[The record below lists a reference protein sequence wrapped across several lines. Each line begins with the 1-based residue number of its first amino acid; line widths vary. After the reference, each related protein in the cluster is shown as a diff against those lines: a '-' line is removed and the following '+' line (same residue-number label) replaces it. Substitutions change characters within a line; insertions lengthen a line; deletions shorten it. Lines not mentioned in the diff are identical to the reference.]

1 MKEGRIV
8 GRTFQMKNK
17 TQAKSHSGKISVFWL
32 DKLREDGHQECSRRE
47 IEERAPVKGIKDI
60 K

>member
-8 GRTFQMKNK
+8 GRTFEMKNK

-32 DKLREDGHQECSRRE
+32 DKLREDGHQECSKKR
-47 IEERAPVKGIKDI
+47 D
-60 K
+60 